1 MFSILAYIVIGMVA
15 GWAASLLVRH
25 DMHPSDWGTL
35 FLLGIGSSV
44 IAGIII
50 NVIMGNGFKLQPGGV
65 IASIAVAC
73 LLLWIYT
80 TMHNRSHARA
90 EAARSASGQ
99 HREPKGGRKHRTKR

>member
-25 DMHPSDWGTL
+25 DMHPNDWGTL

-50 NVIMGNGFKLQPGGV
+50 NLIMGQGFKLQPGGV
-65 IASIAVAC
+65 IAS
-73 LLLWIYT
+73 
-80 TMHNRSHARA
+80 
-90 EAARSASGQ
+90 
-99 HREPKGGRKHRTKR
+99 

>member
-35 FLLGIGSSV
+35 FLLGVGSSL
-44 IAGIII
+44 IAGIVI
-50 NVIMGNGFKLQPGGV
+50 NLIMGSGLKLQPGGV

-73 LLLWIYT
+73 VLLWGYT
-80 TMHNRSHARA
+80 TMHNRGHARA

-99 HREPKGGRKHRTKR
+99 HREPKGGHKHHTKR